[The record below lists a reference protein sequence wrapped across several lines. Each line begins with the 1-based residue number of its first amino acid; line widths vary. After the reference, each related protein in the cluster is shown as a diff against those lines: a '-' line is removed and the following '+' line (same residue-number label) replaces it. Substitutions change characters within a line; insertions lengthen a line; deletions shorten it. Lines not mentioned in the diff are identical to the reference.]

1 MKPMNTYFPPRLLFI
16 ILVMG
21 FIFSLS
27 GNLLAKEPDWT
38 NYKNLLSQHVKQG
51 NRHGIDLMA
60 VDYSGIKNNPLYA
73 QVIKEI
79 KEFNTDQLSGNNE
92 KLAFYINAY
101 NILAIKMVL
110 DHWPVKS
117 IKDAGSLFSSVW
129 KKDVGKINQKIVT
142 LNEVEHEVL
151 RKLGEPRIHMAI
163 VCASV
168 SCPDLRN
175 EPYTST
181 KLSAQLDDQTIKFLN
196 NSGKGLRLTGNVAE
210 VSKIFGWFEEDFEKR
225 GGIAKFIKSYRKD
238 LPKNIK
244 INSDISYDW
253 NLNSN

>member
-1 MKPMNTYFPPRLLFI
+1 MKPMNTFFLFKLSFV
-16 ILVMG
+16 LVT
-21 FIFSLS
+21 SLMFVLV
-27 GNLLAKEPDWT
+27 GNLQAKEPDWT
-38 NYKNLLSQHVKQG
+38 NYGKLLSQHVKQG
-51 NRHGIDLMA
+51 QRHGIPLMM
-60 VDYSGIKNNPLYA
+60 VDYVGIKNDPLYGKVVG
-73 QVIKEI
+73 QIKG
-79 KEFNTDQLSGNNE
+79 FNTDQLSGNNE

-129 KKDVGKINQKIVT
+129 KKDVGQINHKTVT

-168 SCPDLRN
+168 SCPDLRD
-175 EPYTST
+175 EPYTSM
-181 KLSAQLDDQTIKFLN
+181 KLSVQLDDQTKKFLN
-196 NSGKGLRLTGNVAE
+196 NSGKGLRLKGNTAE

-244 INSDISYDW
+244 IDSDISYDW
-253 NLNSN
+253 DLNKN